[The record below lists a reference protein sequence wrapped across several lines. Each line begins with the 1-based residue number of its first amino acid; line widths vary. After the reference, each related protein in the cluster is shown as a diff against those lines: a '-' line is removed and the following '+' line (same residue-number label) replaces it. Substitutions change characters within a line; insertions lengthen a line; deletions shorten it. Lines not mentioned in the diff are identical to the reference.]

1 MNQDQ
6 GIYFFH
12 QGTNYYSYKLMGAHF
27 QDNGVIFRV
36 WAPKARKVSV
46 IGEFNYWD
54 RYAHPMK
61 KINDQGIWEVFIPG
75 VQEYN
80 VYRYAILNSR
90 NRWTEKSDPYAFH
103 SELRPATASKVY
115 NLEGYQFGDQ
125 KWMKSRLKKHYYNK
139 QLKIYKIKIAY

>member
-36 WAPKARKVSV
+36 SAPKARKVSV

-90 NRWTEKSDPYAFH
+90 NRWTEKSDPQALPHAPPSSAPSHGQGRRSGWEF
-103 SELRPATASKVY
+103 PNAP
-115 NLEGYQFGDQ
+115 
-125 KWMKSRLKKHYYNK
+125 
-139 QLKIYKIKIAY
+139 

>member
-61 KINDQGIWEVFIPG
+61 KINEQGIWEVFIPG

-90 NRWTEKSDPYAFH
+90 NRWTEKSDRRVPRPEPPSSGPSHGPARRFV
-103 SELRPATASKVY
+103 SESAS
-115 NLEGYQFGDQ
+115 
-125 KWMKSRLKKHYYNK
+125 
-139 QLKIYKIKIAY
+139 AP